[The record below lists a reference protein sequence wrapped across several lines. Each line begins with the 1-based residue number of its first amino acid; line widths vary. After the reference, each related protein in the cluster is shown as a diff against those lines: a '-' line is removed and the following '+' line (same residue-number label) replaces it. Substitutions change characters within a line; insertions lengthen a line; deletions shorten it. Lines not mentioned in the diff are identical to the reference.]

1 MNIRKTNRQIT
12 QELNKIENS
21 LNKKLNAFYNSN
33 IKGSILPTDSLR
45 QKYEQKVKSM
55 IRKTVQESYLYGTK
69 IVTKQISDIN
79 TEFVDFISV
88 TDIQN
93 IQQLTDK
100 VNNQFW
106 KTADRLHRR
115 ETEFILLPDKGLELK
130 NQFDTKAAIIGFAAF
145 ASFLPFNNAVVSKM
159 QSVTLDI
166 GFDIQQIGELPSQ
179 GKVMYLTSEDAKVCD
194 PFTNHNSPC
203 EPYNRMIFD
212 VKDPEIPEVPRH
224 AFCRC
229 TLLPL
234 IDSSEAF

>member
-1 MNIRKTNRQIT
+1 MTSIKTLNRKIT

-55 IRKTVQESYLYGTK
+55 IRKTVQESYLCGTK

-93 IQQLTDK
+93 TQQLTDK
-100 VNNQFW
+100 VSNQFW

-145 ASFLPFNNAVVSKM
+145 A
-159 QSVTLDI
+159 
-166 GFDIQQIGELPSQ
+166 
-179 GKVMYLTSEDAKVCD
+179 
-194 PFTNHNSPC
+194 
-203 EPYNRMIFD
+203 
-212 VKDPEIPEVPRH
+212 
-224 AFCRC
+224 
-229 TLLPL
+229 
-234 IDSSEAF
+234 

>member
-1 MNIRKTNRQIT
+1 MNIRKTNKQIT

-21 LNKKLNAFYNSN
+21 LNKKLNSFYNSN
-33 IKGSILPTDSLR
+33 IKGSILPTESLR

-69 IVTKQISDIN
+69 VVTKQISDIN

-93 IQQLTDK
+93 IAQLTDK

-130 NQFDTKAAIIGFAAF
+130 NQFDTTAAIIGFAAF
-145 ASFLPFNNAVVSKM
+145 STFLPFNKAIISKV
-159 QSVTLDI
+159 QVGL
-166 GFDIQQIGELPSQ
+166 GVE
-179 GKVMYLTSEDAKVCD
+179 
-194 PFTNHNSPC
+194 
-203 EPYNRMIFD
+203 
-212 VKDPEIPEVPRH
+212 EIPM
-224 AFCRC
+224 
-229 TLLPL
+229 
-234 IDSSEAF
+234 DGK